1 MKTTN
6 TISYS
11 GSVKVSLVGPNNK
24 VLLQKE
30 SHNSGKF
37 PLFEFLG
44 YCLVGNYYS
53 ELRPC
58 RIRLF
63 TKGRTETPA
72 NPSFDTDT
80 CVSEAVLHEPGT
92 VMNKVKT
99 DEACQVTYHF
109 KIPYA
114 FIKLD
119 MESENAVVYKLALY
133 SNTNSSDSELNIKN
147 PSATY
152 LFTDSTGTSW
162 VDKKDAIDLSE
173 LQSNYSIIVDWT
185 MTIKDGN

>member
-6 TISYS
+6 TILYS
-11 GSVKVSLVGPNNK
+11 GYVRVSLVGPNGK

-30 SHNSGKF
+30 SHNSGKS

-44 YCLVGNYYS
+44 YCLIGNYYS

-63 TKGRTETPA
+63 TKGNDESVATPK
-72 NPSFDTDT
+72 FDTDT

-92 VMNKVKT
+92 PLAKGE
-99 DEACQVTYHF
+99 DAYQATYHF

-114 FIKLD
+114 FISLD
-119 MESENAVVYKLALY
+119 TTGSNAIIYKLALY
-133 SNTNSSDSELNIKN
+133 SNKNSSNGDIGY

-152 LFTDSTGTSW
+152 LFTNDTGTDW
-162 VDKKDAIDLSE
+162 ADADEAINLAG

-185 MTIKDGN
+185 MTIKDGTN

>member
-6 TISYS
+6 TILYS
-11 GSVKVSLVGPNNK
+11 GYVKISLVGPNGK

-30 SHNSGKF
+30 SHNSGKS
-37 PLFEFLG
+37 PLFEFLS

-63 TKGRTETPA
+63 TKGTNESISTPR
-72 NPSFDTDT
+72 FDSDT

-92 VMNKVKT
+92 QLNKES
-99 DEACQVTYHF
+99 EAYQVTYHF

-114 FIKLD
+114 FISLD
-119 MESENAVVYKLALY
+119 TTGSDAIIYKLALY
-133 SNTNSSDSELNIKN
+133 SNKNSSESDLDS

-152 LFTDSTGTSW
+152 LFTNTAGTDW
-162 VDKKDAIDLSE
+162 ADAADAINLAG

-185 MTIKDGN
+185 MTIKDGTN